1 MGRLFAILAALN
13 LGLAPVT
20 ASTQALQTHRAEI
33 AGTPDGLVAAL
44 PRDLIQS
51 TTEGGTIFVAY
62 AGLDAPDALVAFAR
76 GIFGAAAT
84 ASLTKGAPANVSIA
98 LVPSRTGTRAQL
110 MLHGS
115 SGADTDLY
123 QSVFGMAV
131 PNTATLLLSE
141 GSSAA
146 CGGQLVLDEPLDATI
161 AAETY
166 AERLR
171 TRGFLVGETENIDG
185 TLLLANGT
193 PCSAIVFIQPDRT
206 APGRSTIVVR
216 YLED

>member
-1 MGRLFAILAALN
+1 MGHLFTILATLT
-13 LGLAPVT
+13 LGLVPLT
-20 ASTQALQTHRAEI
+20 ASAQALQTHRAQH
-33 AGTPDGLVAAL
+33 ADTPDGLVAAL
-44 PRDLIQS
+44 PHDLIQS
-51 TTEGGTIFVAY
+51 TTDGGTIFVAY
-62 AGLDAPDALVAFAR
+62 AGLDAPDALVTIAR
-76 GIFGAAAT
+76 DIFGAAAT
-84 ASLTKGAPANVSIA
+84 ASLTTGGPANVSIA

-110 MLHGS
+110 MLQS
-115 SGADTDLY
+115 PSNPDTDLY
-123 QSVFGMAV
+123 QAVFGMAV
-131 PNTATLLLSE
+131 PNSSSVLLSE
-141 GSSAA
+141 RSSAA
-146 CGGQLVLDEPLDATI
+146 CGGQLVLDEPLDAAV